1 MCVESDA
8 VLERVR
14 ELVTSSLQRYDVRVY
29 LFGSH
34 ATGAAH
40 HASDVD
46 VAVDV
51 VKHLPPGVLA
61 RLREALEESTIPYR
75 VELVDLRDAGAKFRD
90 RVLREGILWN
100 VSASG

>member
-1 MCVESDA
+1 MRVESDA

-14 ELVTSSLQRYDVRVY
+14 ELVVSSLERYDVRVY

-34 ATGAAH
+34 ATGGVH
-40 HASDVD
+40 DASDVD

-51 VKHLPPGVLA
+51 LEPLPPGVLA
-61 RLREALEESTIPYR
+61 RVREALEESTIPYR
-75 VELVDLRDAGAKFRD
+75 VEVVDLRDAGAEFRE
-90 RVLREGILWN
+90 RVLREGIEWT

>member
-1 MCVESDA
+1 MRVESDA

-14 ELVTSSLQRYDVRVY
+14 ELVVSSLERYDVRVY

-34 ATGAAH
+34 ATGGVH
-40 HASDVD
+40 DASDVD

-51 VKHLPPGVLA
+51 LEPLPPGVLA

-75 VELVDLRDAGAKFRD
+75 VEVVDLRDAGAEFRE
-90 RVLREGILWN
+90 RVLREGIEWT